1 MATQNAE
8 GVFILEK
15 DDVFDFEKHLS
26 LLHVGTYWDP
36 AACGAPHD
44 LDAHAVLLIHRRD
57 DPNAPAMYGGGSH
70 FLTYANKTL
79 APAAA
84 EDGDMAGFQTAD
96 GSMWHSTDNR
106 KGGDAGAGLNVHGEG
121 HEEALSEEMMVHLSK
136 LPAKGAEV
144 AIWLTI
150 HKARERGLD
159 FSEIKGLYVEVGDAE
174 DNELCRYQ
182 PTGEFAGFTALQVGS
197 LMKKADDSWSFQAI
211 GAGSKVGLGEIIAAY
226 QG

>member
-1 MATQNAE
+1 MATQDAE
-8 GVFILEK
+8 GVFVLEK

-36 AACGAPHD
+36 ATSGPPHD
-44 LDAHAVLLIHRRD
+44 IDAHAVLLIHRRD

-79 APAAA
+79 VPATD
-84 EDGDMAGFQTAD
+84 EDGDVTGFQTSD
-96 GSMWHSTDNR
+96 GSMWRSADNR
-106 KGGDAGAGLNVHGEG
+106 KGGDSGVSSAHGEG
-121 HEEALSEEMMVHLSK
+121 HEEALSEEMSVHLSK

-150 HKARERGLD
+150 HKAQERGLD
-159 FSEIKGLYVEVGDAE
+159 FSKVKGLFIEVCDAE
-174 DNELCRYQ
+174 DNELCRYL

-197 LMKKADDSWSFQAI
+197 LMKKADGSWSFQAI